1 MKKILTLTIPVIF
14 FFAIS
19 YIYFSPL
26 LESKEIL
33 QHDKTTFIG
42 MSKEIADYRTETGEE
57 ALWTNSMFGGMPSY
71 LISTG
76 HPYNLVKY
84 VNGVLNFAKRPASQL
99 FLLLLGA
106 YFLFLA
112 FGSSPF
118 ISAIGA
124 IAMAFTSYNFI
135 IIAAGHN
142 TKVIAIAYLPA
153 VLAGIHLAF
162 RGRIYLG
169 AIIASLFLALQLLAN
184 HLQITYYTL
193 LIVLIFG
200 LVEFIYTIK
209 EKNYKLFLKAIA
221 FLVVGV
227 VLAVGSNFSS
237 IYTTLEYG
245 KYSIRGKSELTSDA
259 HNKTSGIDKD
269 YATQWSYGIDE
280 TLTVLIPNF
289 KGGASGSELSKN
301 SETYKFIKQVQ
312 GPQYAAQMI
321 KQMPTYWGDQP
332 FTSGP
337 VYLGAIV
344 IFLFVLGLFILEKRL
359 KWWLVSATLLSIM
372 LSWGHNLNWLTNF
385 FLEYVPGYNK
395 FRAVSMTLV
404 IAQITVPLM
413 AILALKKV
421 FDGEINNQKL
431 VKAFK
436 NSLYIVGGVTLFFAV
451 FPGMFF
457 DFSSQSDQHYIAQ
470 GLQAFVDALRE
481 DRKTMLRNDAFRSFV
496 FVLLSAGV
504 IYLYIIKKLK
514 LNYTIALLGI
524 LILVDLWAVDKRY
537 LNNDNFVTKKQARE
551 PYQMTN
557 ADKQILA
564 DKDPNFR
571 VLNLTV
577 NTFNDASTSYF
588 HKSIGGYHGA
598 KMRRYQELIDFQ
610 ISKNNMD
617 VLNMLNTKYFIVP
630 GNNRQPVAQYNPE
643 VLGNAWFVSDY
654 RVVPDAD
661 AEIDALSDFNPS
673 VEAVV
678 DQRFEH
684 FVAGKE
690 FTKDTISK
698 IELESYKP
706 NHLVYKASCQN
717 EELAVFSEIYYPKGW
732 NAFIDGNPA
741 EHFRVNYVLRA
752 MVLPQ
757 GEHTIEFKF
766 EPQSYYLGNKISLA
780 SSAILLIIMFIVFG
794 KEIMLWRKGESK
806 E

>member
-344 IFLFVLGLFILEKRL
+344 IFLFVLGLIILEKRL

-794 KEIMLWRKGESK
+794 KEIMHWRKGESN